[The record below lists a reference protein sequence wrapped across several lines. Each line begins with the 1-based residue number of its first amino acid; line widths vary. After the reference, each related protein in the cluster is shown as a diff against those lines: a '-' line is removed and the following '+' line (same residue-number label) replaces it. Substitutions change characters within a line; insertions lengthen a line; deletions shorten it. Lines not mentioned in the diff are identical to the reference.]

1 MNAKDMYEFAKCTD
15 CGSINYWDDIIK
27 GPDPTA
33 TDGTLP
39 VCPDCHAV
47 DDINSVAI
55 AMVHDWVTDSW
66 SARFVDR
73 KGNKESPFKVAMSEK
88 EAREALLAS
97 YGLLL

>member
-1 MNAKDMYEFAKCTD
+1 MSAKDEYEFAKCAD

-47 DDINSVAI
+47 DDINSLAI
-55 AMVHDWVTDSW
+55 AMVHDTTTRSW

-73 KGNKESPFKVAMSEK
+73 KGEKESPFKIAMSEK

-97 YGLLL
+97 HGLLL

>member
-1 MNAKDMYEFAKCTD
+1 MSTKDMYEFAKCAG

-47 DDINSVAI
+47 DDINSIAI
-55 AMVHDWVTDSW
+55 AMVHDAVNRSW
-66 SARFVDR
+66 LARFVDR
-73 KGNKESPFKVAMSEK
+73 KGNKESPYKVAMTEK
-88 EAREALLAS
+88 DAREALLAS